1 MDLGYGPLRVPELR
15 WLCSQRGLTPY
26 GRKRE
31 LLARLEEQDSAEPT
45 AQQLAECH
53 APGLEPFRELETLAE
68 NLLNDNDNVGAVGVR
83 NDGGNNGGNNDTA
96 EAKSLVAFPSLPSPA
111 SVAPAQA
118 KSQAVVPFV
127 APAQAKVPP
136 IPRIP
141 RPEGVGLSSDERALR
156 SLLEFFACADVE
168 RKGQDTVLNCKYREF
183 LGGIENLPASTFR
196 HSAFI
201 FWFLFISDFDSMCTS
216 RMNSL
221 THMFLASSADQLRF
235 IHSVFMVLQPDLL
248 SGANGSSATAAAAA
262 AAAAACT
269 TDTLLRSAA
278 QQEVPGGTNSKETWS
293 TEMWKKCVDL
303 IENHFSV
310 CHLQV
315 KHNSLCEELEALN
328 KAALEKSEQ
337 IREVGMELDKLVAKE
352 AQQRQQLLG
361 RARLQLSAWVEKAE
375 DEAAN

>member
-31 LLARLEEQDSAEPT
+31 LLARLEEQDSTEPT

-68 NLLNDNDNVGAVGVR
+68 NLLKDNDNVGAVGAVGGR
-83 NDGGNNGGNNDTA
+83 NDGGNNDTA

-201 FWFLFISDFDSMCTS
+201 FWFLFISDFDSMC
-216 RMNSL
+216 
-221 THMFLASSADQLRF
+221 MFLASSADQLRF

>member
-31 LLARLEEQDSAEPT
+31 LLARLEEQDSTEPT

-83 NDGGNNGGNNDTA
+83 NDGGNNGGNEGGNNDTA

-168 RKGQDTVLNCKYREF
+168 RKGQDTVLNCKYRE
-183 LGGIENLPASTFR
+183 
-196 HSAFI
+196 
-201 FWFLFISDFDSMCTS
+201 
-216 RMNSL
+216 
-221 THMFLASSADQLRF
+221 F